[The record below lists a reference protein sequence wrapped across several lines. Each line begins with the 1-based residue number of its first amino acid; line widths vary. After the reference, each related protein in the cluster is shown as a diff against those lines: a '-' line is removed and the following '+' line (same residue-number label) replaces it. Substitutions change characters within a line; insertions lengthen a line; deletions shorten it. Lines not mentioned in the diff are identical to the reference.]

1 MDTRSMVTISLMI
14 GALALPNV
22 GIAASPSQQGST
34 DKRSQGTNP
43 GLDQN
48 AELGKGHL
56 GPHDGTPKGG
66 TAEDQHRQGTS
77 AQGQGDPHAIR
88 GAAGKPTPS
97 GKSADVPPSNMGGQG
112 AVDQGIR

>member
-1 MDTRSMVTISLMI
+1 MDTRSMAVMGLII
-14 GALALPNV
+14 GALTVPSV
-22 GIAASPSQQGST
+22 GIAASPSQQGGT
-34 DKRSQGTNP
+34 DKQSQAKNP
-43 GLDQN
+43 TLDQN

-56 GPHDGTPKGG
+56 GPQDGTPKGG

-88 GAAGKPTPS
+88 GAGGKPTPS